1 MSAVVEAREPSAKYL
16 SALQP
21 PLVQYFELL
30 ATAPGGVAKLRE
42 LILTLA
48 VQGKLVPQDAKD
60 EPASELLK
68 KIRAEKDR
76 LIAEGKIK
84 RDKPMEAVAEDEHPF
99 VLPRGWQW
107 MRMGDL
113 VNSSEAGWSPTCIG
127 SPRREGHWGVLK
139 VSAVSWGQ
147 FDALANKELP
157 ADLLPRPEYEV
168 QEGDFLLSRA
178 NTEELV
184 ARSVVVRKV
193 ASKLML
199 SDKIIR
205 LHVSS
210 HMDRAFLN
218 LCNNARHSRGHYE
231 SSASGTSSSMKNVS
245 RDVVLRTP
253 VPLPPLAEQSRIVTR
268 IEELMRLCDAL
279 EAKGQLEAA
288 QHAQLVQ
295 TLLGALTAS
304 TTPEEL
310 ADNWQRVATHFD
322 VLLDRPEAIDALE
335 QTILQLAVRGLLV
348 PQDPKE
354 EPASE
359 LLKKIRAEKD
369 RLIAVGKIKRDKP
382 MEAVAIEE
390 VPFVLPTGWSW
401 VRFDELIH
409 PLKPI
414 AYGVLV
420 PGPDVEAGVPFV
432 RIADLSIDNPA
443 PMPEKSISHDIDSQ
457 FQRTRLEGGEI
468 LMGVVGSIGKLGV
481 APPTWAGANI
491 ARAICRIVPADG
503 GLREF
508 VLFLLQTGFMQ
519 QSFVGDTRTLAQ
531 PTLNVGLIRQALT
544 PVPPPAE
551 QARIV
556 ARVGLLRRLCDD
568 LRQRLAASQ
577 TTQAH
582 LSKALIDEVA

>member
-1 MSAVVEAREPSAKYL
+1 MSAVMEAREPSARYI

-21 PLVQYFELL
+21 PLVQQFDLL
-30 ATAPGGVAKLRE
+30 ATAPGGVARLRE
-42 LILTLA
+42 LILTQA
-48 VQGKLVPQDAKD
+48 VQGKLVPQDQQD
-60 EPASELLK
+60 DPASELLK

-84 RDKPMEAVAEDEHPF
+84 REKPPVEIAEKEPPF
-99 VLPRGWQW
+99 ALPRGWEWVQLGEIGLVGSSSRVHQSDWKECGVPFYRAREIVKLSKDGYVSNELFISEELFASLTLSGWVPEENDIMITGVGTIGIPYVVRPSDRFYFKDASVLIFKNYGHLNAQW
-107 MRMGDL
+107 LTWLMRSPLWIDGIHEHSMGTTVDTL
-113 VNSSEAGWSPTCIG
+113 TI
-127 SPRREGHWGVLK
+127 
-139 VSAVSWGQ
+139 
-147 FDALANKELP
+147 
-157 ADLLPRPEYEV
+157 
-168 QEGDFLLSRA
+168 SRA
-178 NTEELV
+178 NIAL
-184 ARSVVVRKV
+184 
-193 ASKLML
+193 L
-199 SDKIIR
+199 
-205 LHVSS
+205 
-210 HMDRAFLN
+210 
-218 LCNNARHSRGHYE
+218 
-231 SSASGTSSSMKNVS
+231 
-245 RDVVLRTP
+245 
-253 VPLPPLAEQSRIVTR
+253 PLPPANEQTRIVTR
-268 IEELMRLCDAL
+268 VEELMRLCDAL
-279 EAKGQLEAA
+279 ETKGQLEAA

-304 TTPEEL
+304 TSPEEL

-322 VLLDRPEAIDALE
+322 LLLDRPEAIDALE

-348 PQDPKE
+348 PQNPKD
-354 EPASE
+354 EPAGE

-369 RLIAVGKIKRDKP
+369 RLIADGKNKRDKP
-382 MEAVAIEE
+382 MEPVAIEN
-390 VPFVLPTGWSW
+390 VPFALPKGWSW

-420 PGPDVEAGVPFV
+420 PGPDVEEGVPFV

-443 PMPEKSISHDIDSQ
+443 PMPEKSIGRDIDSQ

-491 ARAICRIVPADG
+491 ARAICRIVPADS

-508 VLFLLQTGFMQ
+508 VLFLLQTEFMQ

-531 PTLNVGLIRQALT
+531 PTLNVGLIRQAIT

-556 ARVGLLRRLCDD
+556 ARVGLLRRHCAE
-568 LRQRLAASQ
+568 LRQRITASQ

-582 LSKALIDEVA
+582 LAEALIDEVT